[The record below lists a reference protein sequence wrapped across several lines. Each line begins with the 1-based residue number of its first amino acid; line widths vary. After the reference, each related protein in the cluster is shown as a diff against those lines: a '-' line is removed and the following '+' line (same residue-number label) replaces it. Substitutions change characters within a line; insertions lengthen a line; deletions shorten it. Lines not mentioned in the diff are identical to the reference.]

1 MLPPDRADAGLC
13 VCASSR
19 PPEDAHTRLSGDALR
34 PHAMWLPTAWPSL
47 PYSSA
52 ARPPS
57 PPRWRAKAR
66 PRPPSPAT
74 ARQPLPAGHLSPL
87 LPSGSDPPNPPLPGP
102 VPAVRP
108 SARASRSSTAGLPPF
123 FSRRASPLQ
132 PPSSA
137 SLAASL
143 AATRARA
150 NRTPR
155 SASSVAPRHGRL
167 PSSGDASFDLLLSPT
182 SNPPGRPDAGPCL
195 AGPTPSP
202 YPLFVASIGFVVVAT
217 FPTGFTTAATF
228 PAGSV
233 VSLDES
239 SSSWLDLSLS
249 WPPDRIRRCLF
260 SSASST
266 ATLTSVVACAAAG
279 LPSGAP
285 QRPDDRRSE
294 KVIGLPLLFFCCA
307 APLDVDARTSTPLE
321 EQGSTPPRLR
331 LPRHPGAII
340 YMEYAPVSTLAAKLV
355 PSRRCDC
362 RGFQPAGSYL
372 RLLLQSHRL
381 WCSRC
386 GCGGC

>member
-123 FSRRASPLQ
+123 FSHRASPLQ

-155 SASSVAPRHGRL
+155 SASSIAPRHGRL
-167 PSSGDASFDLLLSPT
+167 PSSGDASFDLLPSPT

-195 AGPTPSP
+195 AGPTPSSSP
-202 YPLFVASIGFVVVAT
+202 PLDS
-217 FPTGFTTAATF
+217 
-228 PAGSV
+228 
-233 VSLDES
+233 SLSQPSRPDS
-239 SSSWLDLSLS
+239 LQLRPSRLDLSSL
-249 WPPDRIRRCLF
+249 WTNHRLLGWIRHCRGHPTE
-260 SSASST
+260 SAAASS
-266 ATLTSVVACAAAG
+266 
-279 LPSGAP
+279 
-285 QRPDDRRSE
+285 
-294 KVIGLPLLFFCCA
+294 
-307 APLDVDARTSTPLE
+307 
-321 EQGSTPPRLR
+321 
-331 LPRHPGAII
+331 
-340 YMEYAPVSTLAAKLV
+340 
-355 PSRRCDC
+355 
-362 RGFQPAGSYL
+362 
-372 RLLLQSHRL
+372 LLLRA
-381 WCSRC
+381 RPP
-386 GCGGC
+386 